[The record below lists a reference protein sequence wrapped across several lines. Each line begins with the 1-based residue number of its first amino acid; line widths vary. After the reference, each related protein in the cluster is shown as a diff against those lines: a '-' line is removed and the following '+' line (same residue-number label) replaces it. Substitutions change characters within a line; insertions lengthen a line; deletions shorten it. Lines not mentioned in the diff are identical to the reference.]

1 MVQVLERSQKK
12 APRKAVFTI
21 SEVFTLLP
29 ILLISKLK
37 ELFDGK
43 NLNLAIKV
51 CSTIYHKYI
60 LNKMDFEEYNV
71 LSKSYKLLL
80 VNNNNGNYKIIYNPL
95 KKNDILQKFVY
106 KDGTTFSKLN
116 HLACKYRINPSYLT
130 GELAKISYTTKK
142 NNKSKSKK
150 TDYEIPNGFK
160 INLEKLKATYT
171 TENEI
176 DSILTEHWNYILNK
190 VESKTYTTSKGKLKY
205 KANSKSKPILI
216 NIDKLEFIESKAFDL
231 RNRYKVVL
239 NMALSNAIEP
249 NRNSTNFRLDYQ
261 LTNFPKIFVNLLEL
275 DSETI
280 TEIDLANSQ
289 LCIFFNYLDQV
300 KLRKGFLLDLVDPL
314 INNYLFKL
322 DNNSNINNNNNS
334 SKSGNTYYCS
344 DFWSIFDQKD
354 VRLFKELVYDGV
366 IYNKLVNFSNE
377 MGQDI
382 SRIEI
387 KTLVFELI
395 FGKYK
400 SYKVNESNILN
411 QNFPNVIKLIKSLKK
426 IFEHLMDLKELEPI
440 RSLRSSEN
448 ENIDDLNY
456 NSGNNYFPI
465 LLQRL
470 ESRIFIDHLLPK
482 LYDKGIC
489 CLPKHDSILV
499 KKSQNITAKIIMET
513 ELNKI
518 LFTNYNLK
526 IKI

>member
-71 LSKSYKLLL
+71 LSKSYKLLM

-190 VESKTYTTSKGKLKY
+190 VESKTYTTPKIKKLKY
-205 KANSKSKPILI
+205 KANSKSDPLEI
-216 NIDKLEFIESKAFDL
+216 IDKSEFIESRAFDL
-231 RNRYKVVL
+231 RNRYKVIL
-239 NMALSNAIEP
+239 NMALSNTIEP
-249 NRNSTNFRLDYQ
+249 KRNSTNFRLDYL

-275 DSETI
+275 DSEPI

-322 DNNSNINNNNNS
+322 DNNSNISNNS

-366 IYNKLVNFSNE
+366 IYDKLVLLSIE
-377 MGQDI
+377 SGKEK

-411 QNFPNVIKLIKSLKK
+411 QNFPNVIKLIKSLKM

-448 ENIDDLNY
+448 EDINDLNY
-456 NSGNNYFPI
+456 KSGNNYFPI

-482 LYDKGIC
+482 LYNKGIC

-499 KKSQNITAKIIMET
+499 CQSQRSKTLNLMNNELFNIFDNNFK
-513 ELNKI
+513 LNCKQ
-518 LFTNYNLK
+518 
-526 IKI
+526 

>member
-12 APRKAVFTI
+12 APRKAVFSI
-21 SEVFTLLP
+21 SEVFTYLPLL
-29 ILLISKLK
+29 LVSKLK
-37 ELFDGK
+37 EVFDGEK
-43 NLNLAIKV
+43 LNLAMKV
-51 CSTIYHKYI
+51 CSIIYHKFI
-60 LNKMDFEEYNV
+60 LYKMDFEEYNV
-71 LSKSYKLLL
+71 FSKSYKLLM

-95 KKNDILQKFVY
+95 EKNDILQKYVY
-106 KDGTTFSKLN
+106 KDGTTFSKLK

-142 NNKSKSKK
+142 NNKSSPKK
-150 TDYEIPNGFK
+150 TDQEIPNGFI

-205 KANSKSKPILI
+205 KANPKSDPIEI
-216 NIDKLEFIESKAFDL
+216 IDKSEFIESRAFDL
-231 RNRYKVVL
+231 RNRYKVIL
-239 NMALSNAIEP
+239 NMALSNTIEP

-275 DSETI
+275 DSEPI

-322 DNNSNINNNNNS
+322 DNNSNISNNC

-366 IYNKLVNFSNE
+366 IYDKLVSLSIE
-377 MGQDI
+377 SGKEK

-411 QNFPNVIKLIKSLKK
+411 QNFPNVIKLIKSLKM
-426 IFEHLMDLKELEPI
+426 IFEHLMDLNELEPI

-448 ENIDDLNY
+448 EDKDDLNY

-518 LFTNYNLK
+518 LFTNYSLK